1 MQIEGSVRP
10 KLALHILSTP
20 LVLPLKTVSFQN
32 CPSALLKCPSAGRG
46 LPVTPN
52 SSVEAKGKE
61 KLSFSSSSLAWPRL
75 LLRSNTPGLST
86 LVRMRLYHQ
95 LGSLSS
101 SQPLEGICGEVS

>member
-52 SSVEAKGKE
+52 SSVEAKGQRKAQF
-61 KLSFSSSSLAWPRL
+61 LFFLPCLAQ
-75 LLRSNTPGLST
+75 T
-86 LVRMRLYHQ
+86 LAQIQHTWAEHT
-95 LGSLSS
+95 S
-101 SQPLEGICGEVS
+101 